1 LIGDIDW
8 DNGGRDITDE
18 NGMVITATNIISDN
32 AYQKVTGSGI
42 TNTAMLDRFTIT
54 AGQADGVS
62 PEN

>member
-42 TNTAMLDRFTIT
+42 TNTAMLDGFTIT
-54 AGQADGVS
+54 AGQADGAS